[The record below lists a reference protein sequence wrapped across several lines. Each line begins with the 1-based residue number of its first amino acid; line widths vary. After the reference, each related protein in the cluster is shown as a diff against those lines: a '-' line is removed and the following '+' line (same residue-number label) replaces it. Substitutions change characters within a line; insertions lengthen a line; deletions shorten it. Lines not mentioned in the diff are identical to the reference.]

1 MRLVRELHR
10 RAKGPVM
17 NNEDW
22 WRLVYEDG
30 RLFVE
35 HEWAH
40 TDVQGKR
47 GTSEG
52 KVEMPLEVFLEQTG
66 EGEQHRELKQILE
79 QVFRR

>member
-1 MRLVRELHR
+1 MRLVRPLHS

-22 WRLVYEDG
+22 WRLVYEGG

-40 TDVQGKR
+40 TDVQGSG
-47 GTSEG
+47 GTQEG
-52 KVEMPLEVFLEQTG
+52 KVEIDLEIFLNESG
-66 EGEQHRELKQILE
+66 EGEQHRELKRILE
-79 QVFRR
+79 QIFKG